1 MAEQEYADFSDMQN
15 AELPDT
21 VDETPT
27 EQHLPI
33 DYMEETPAKET
44 SETETKEVKPE
55 PEPSKDPKTDP
66 SSFQYWQSQADKR
79 ERELRAEREQREQL
93 QREIEN
99 IKTQLNPKK
108 EPESLTPPTPPRSDD
123 PVEEIRYAREYAE
136 YIAKVNEQRFGKID
150 TYFQQ
155 LEAEKQARTQQE
167 QIAKQRAWQVSQLA
181 QAGLSPEEANQAL
194 ADFSQDADTPDKY
207 FKDLADFWKFRKGI
221 RDNPKLNKMDE
232 RKDRQGKIPPL
243 GVTPSEVESSSN
255 PNDEFFND
263 MQGFVKRNY

>member
-15 AELPDT
+15 KELPDE
-21 VDETPT
+21 VEDIKT

-33 DYMEETPAKET
+33 DYMEETPERET
-44 SETETKEVKPE
+44 PEVKPE

-66 SSFQYWQSQADKR
+66 SSFQYWQSQADKK

-99 IKTQLNPKK
+99 IKTQLNPPKK
-108 EPESLTPPTPPRSDD
+108 EEPLAPPTPPRSDD
-123 PVEEIRYAREYAE
+123 PLEEIRYAKEYAQYVE
-136 YIAKVNEQRFGKID
+136 KLNEQRFGKID
-150 TYFQQ
+150 AYFQQ
-155 LEAEKQARTQQE
+155 QEAERQARAQQE

-194 ADFSQDADTPDKY
+194 ADFSKDADTPDQY
-207 FKDLADFWKFRKGI
+207 FKDLADFWKFRKGY

-232 RKDRQGKIPPL
+232 RKNRQGTLPPL
-243 GVTPSEVESSSN
+243 GETPSEVESSSN